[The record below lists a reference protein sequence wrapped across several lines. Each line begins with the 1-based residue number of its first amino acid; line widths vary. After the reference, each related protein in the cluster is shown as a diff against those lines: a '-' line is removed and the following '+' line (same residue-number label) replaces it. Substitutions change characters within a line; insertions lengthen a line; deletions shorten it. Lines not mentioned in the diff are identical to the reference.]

1 MVAAS
6 DKLAELGTPAGGG
19 WGVAQLTVRY
29 GRRLALQDVD
39 LDLPRG
45 QITAVV
51 GGDGAGKST
60 LLRALAGVV
69 RPTAGRVHR
78 PPARRIG
85 YVSAATGVYHDL
97 TAAQNLAFAGSAY
110 GLGGAE
116 LRARAVE
123 LLAATGLAPAADR
136 LAGQLSGGMRQK
148 LAFAMAVL
156 HRPDLLILDE
166 PTTGVDPVSRAE
178 LWRLVAGQAAA
189 GAAVLFSTTYIDE
202 AERAV
207 VVLVLES
214 GSPLLQGSPE
224 ALTAAL
230 PGAVF
235 ALPAEAATARPA
247 PDRSWRR
254 GRVWHVWAPDGAVP
268 ASADPLAA
276 DLSDAVI
283 VAALVAR
290 TELAKARHE

>member
-1 MVAAS
+1 MAAAS
-6 DKLAELGTPAGGG
+6 GSHTELATPAGEG
-19 WGVAQLTVRY
+19 WGVARLTVRY
-29 GRRLALQDVD
+29 GRRPALHDVN

-60 LLRALAGVV
+60 LLRALAGAV
-69 RPTAGRVHR
+69 RPTAGRIRR
-78 PPARRIG
+78 PSAQRIG
-85 YVSAATGVYHDL
+85 YVSAASGVYHDL
-97 TAAQNLAFAGSAY
+97 TAAQNLAFAGGAY
-110 GLGGAE
+110 GLGGAA
-116 LRARAVE
+116 LRERAAR
-123 LLAATGLAPAADR
+123 LLAATGLTPAADR
-136 LAGQLSGGMRQK
+136 LAGHLSGGMRQK

-202 AERAV
+202 AERAAM
-207 VVLVLES
+207 VLVLES
-214 GSPLLQGSPE
+214 GSTLLQGPPE
-224 ALTAAL
+224 ELTAAL

-235 ALPAEAATARPA
+235 ALPAKGAATRPT

-254 GRVWHVWAPDGAVP
+254 GRVWHVWAPDGVVP
-268 ASADPLAA
+268 PSADPLAA
-276 DLSDAVI
+276 DLADAVI
-283 VAALVAR
+283 VAALTAR
-290 TELAKARHE
+290 TEVSRAHL

>member
-1 MVAAS
+1 MAAAS
-6 DKLAELGTPAGGG
+6 DRPLEPGVPAGA
-19 WGVAQLTVRY
+19 WGVAQLTVKY
-29 GRRLALQDVD
+29 GRRTALQDID

-60 LLRALAGVV
+60 LLRAVAGVV
-69 RPTAGRVHR
+69 RPAAGHVRR

-85 YVSAATGVYHDL
+85 YVSAASGVYHDL

-110 GLGGAE
+110 GLGGAA
-116 LRARAVE
+116 LRTRAAE
-123 LLAATGLAPAADR
+123 LLAATGLVPAADR

-148 LAFAMAVL
+148 LALAMAVL

-178 LWRLVAGQAAA
+178 LWRLVAGQAAL
-189 GAAVLFSTTYIDE
+189 GAAVLFSTTYVDE
-202 AERAV
+202 AERAA

-214 GSPLLQGSPE
+214 GRRLLQGSPE

-230 PGAVF
+230 PGVVF
-235 ALPAEAATARPA
+235 ALATQAGTTRPA

-254 GRVWHVWAPDGAVP
+254 GRVWRVWAPDGVVLAG
-268 ASADPLAA
+268 ADPVAA
-276 DLSDAVI
+276 DLSDTVI
-283 VAALVAR
+283 VAALAAR
-290 TELAKARHE
+290 TQVAGTRP

>member
-1 MVAAS
+1 MAAS
-6 DKLAELGTPAGGG
+6 SAIRTNSGAPAGGG

-29 GRRLALQDVD
+29 GRRPALQDVD

-45 QITAVV
+45 QIIAVV

-69 RPTAGRVHR
+69 RPTAGRIRR

-85 YVSAATGVYHDL
+85 YVSAAAGVYHDL
-97 TAAQNLAFAGSAY
+97 TAAQNLTFAGSAY
-110 GLGGAE
+110 GLCGAA
-116 LRARAVE
+116 LRARAAQ
-123 LLAATGLAPAADR
+123 LLAATELAPAADR

-202 AERAV
+202 AERAAF
-207 VVLVLES
+207 VLVLES
-214 GSPLLQGSPE
+214 GRTLLQGPPAS
-224 ALTAAL
+224 LTAAL

-254 GRVWHVWAPDGAVP
+254 GGVWHIWAPDGVVP
-268 ASADPLAA
+268 ASAHPLAA

-283 VAALVAR
+283 VAALAARAEVA
-290 TELAKARHE
+290 